1 MVETYQRR
9 SALAHL
15 GLVGRAAAAGTPGAG
30 KSGAGKSGAGV
41 VMAEI
46 PHRTIV
52 NIRGTASDPA
62 FVAAVKSATG
72 VDLPVKANTVATQG
86 DRQILWLGPN
96 EWWVTAQDGE
106 AAALVEA
113 LRGAF
118 AGQHATACDVSESR
132 AIIALKGA
140 KAREVLMR
148 GVSLDLHPKTFGV
161 GQCVQTGLSR
171 CNALLHQVGEGP
183 RFEIYVLKS
192 FSDYLWRWL
201 EQIGADF
208 DLGIEA

>member
-15 GLVGRAAAAGTPGAG
+15 GLVARAATGR
-30 KSGAGKSGAGV
+30 KSGPGI
-41 VMAEI
+41 VMAEV

-62 FVAAVKSATG
+62 FGSAVQTATG
-72 VDLPVKANTVATQG
+72 LTLPAAANTVSNG
-86 DRQILWLGPN
+86 SLWQILWLGPN
-96 EWWVTAQDGE
+96 EWWITGPDGE
-106 AAALVEA
+106 ADSLVEA
-113 LRGAF
+113 LRANF

-132 AIIALKGA
+132 AIIALKGP

-148 GVSLDLHPKTFGV
+148 GVSLDLHPRAFRV
-161 GQCVQTGLSR
+161 GQCAQTGVSR
-171 CNALLHQVGEGP
+171 ANALIHLVDDTP
-183 RFEIYVLKS
+183 TFELYVLKS

-201 EQIGADF
+201 EIVARDF
-208 DLGIEA
+208 NLAVEA

>member
-9 SALAHL
+9 TALAHL
-15 GLVGRAAAAGTPGAG
+15 GLVGRAAAAGTA
-30 KSGAGKSGAGV
+30 SAGV
-41 VMAEI
+41 VMAELG
-46 PHRTIV
+46 HRTII
-52 NIRGTASDPA
+52 NIRGTASDAA
-62 FVAAVKSATG
+62 FADAVRSATG
-72 VDLPVKANTVATQG
+72 VELPMQANTVATNG

-96 EWWVTAQDGE
+96 EWWVTAKDGE
-106 AAALVEA
+106 AETLLEA

-118 AGQHATACDVSESR
+118 AGQHAIACDVSESR
-132 AIIALKGA
+132 AVLSLKGP
-140 KAREVLMR
+140 KARDVLMR
-148 GVSLDLHPKTFGV
+148 GVSLDLHPRVFTP

-171 CNALLHQVGEGP
+171 CNVLLHLLDDTP

-201 EQIGADF
+201 ETVAQDF

>member
-15 GLVGRAAAAGTPGAG
+15 GLVGRAATANT
-30 KSGAGKSGAGV
+30 SRAGV
-41 VMAEI
+41 VMSEVA
-46 PHRTIV
+46 HRTIV
-52 NIRGTASDPA
+52 NIRGNAADPA
-62 FVAAVKSATG
+62 FAAAVKTATG
-72 VDLPVKANTVATQG
+72 VDLPAKANTVAG
-86 DRQILWLGPN
+86 NSDRQILWLGPN
-96 EWWVTAQDGE
+96 EWWVTAKDGE

-132 AIIALKGA
+132 AIITLKGP

-148 GVSLDLHPKTFGV
+148 GISLDLHPKVFGI
-161 GQCVQTGLSR
+161 GQCAQTGLSR
-171 CNALLHQVGEGP
+171 CNVLLHQVGEGP

-201 EQIGADF
+201 EQIAGDF

>member
-15 GLVGRAAAAGTPGAG
+15 GLVARAAGSS
-30 KSGAGKSGAGV
+30 KDGAGV
-41 VMAEI
+41 LMSEV

-62 FVAAVKSATG
+62 FSSAVQTATG
-72 VDLPVKANTVATQG
+72 LALPSAPNTVSNG
-86 DRQILWLGPN
+86 GLWQILWLGPN
-96 EWWVTAQDGE
+96 EWWITGPDGE
-106 AAALVEA
+106 ADSLIEA
-113 LRGAF
+113 LRANF

-132 AIIALKGA
+132 AIIALKGP

-148 GVSLDLHPKTFGV
+148 GVSLDLHPRAFRV
-161 GQCVQTGLSR
+161 GQCAQTGLSR
-171 CNALLHQVGEGP
+171 ANVLLHLIDDTP
-183 RFEIYVLKS
+183 TFEIYVLKS

-201 EQIGADF
+201 ETVARDF
-208 DLGIEA
+208 NLAIEA